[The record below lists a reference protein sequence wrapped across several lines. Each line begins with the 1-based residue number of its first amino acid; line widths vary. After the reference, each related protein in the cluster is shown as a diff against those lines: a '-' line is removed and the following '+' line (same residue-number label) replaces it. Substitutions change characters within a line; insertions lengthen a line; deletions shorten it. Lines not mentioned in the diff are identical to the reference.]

1 MAMPGADDDV
11 TINQANRGGTS
22 TLNPMANTQPTTD
35 ITPPGPP
42 ATTTKAAPQQE
53 PTPSAT
59 PADNT
64 PTLATAATNGN
75 EANAALPTAPVPPE
89 PAPTAAAR
97 RGSLAPEANG
107 GTDERRPS
115 ADSDEESDGK
125 VRKLDYR
132 KAALLEQQLKVGGNT
147 MNTDDDTGGDVEDEK
162 YRARGGPN
170 NRFVCYHDELG
181 SGAFKTVYKGMDVEV
196 AVEVAWNEMKV
207 QRLSEADKKRLD
219 AEVALLQKL
228 RHRHVVQFFG
238 NWTVIKGGQEHRV
251 FITELMTSGTLKQFL
266 RDTGAPKHEVLQK
279 WCKQILSA
287 LKYMHDKGIIHR
299 DLKCDNIFIEG
310 TTGEVKIGDLG
321 LAMVYKEFGPK
332 SSVIGT
338 PEFMAPEVAG
348 HDYSEKSDLWSLGV
362 TLFVMVCGSKNLPF
376 TSVDGDRFKIPHDI
390 ASTDPRDHRET
401 LEAKFEQF
409 GLSDNLRDLLHKLLT
424 VDPNRRVSAKE
435 ALQHPWVHKINLK
448 GTIVRATSPHETIE
462 THNHFAT
469 FCEMTVLQRTA
480 LLAAAT
486 TLLEWPVINKLN
498 SQFEALDEDQDGVLS
513 FDEFRAGFLDEE
525 NDLLPNLTEDMLR
538 AEFDAVDLD
547 NTGCIKY
554 SEFIAAQAATLAM
567 DKQDAIEAIFHRL
580 DLDDSGSISIEDL
593 VLLLPTTMEI
603 SAMRKIIAQADMDGD
618 GNIDLAEF
626 TKIMSKH
633 DVVSAHRAASIRMPA
648 LVCKSESLV
657 PHDRVKSMPLVDV
670 HPQTLCGRRTST
682 I

>member
-64 PTLATAATNGN
+64 PTPATAATNGN

-115 ADSDEESDGK
+115 AESDEESDGK

-162 YRARGGPN
+162 YRARGRPPTLHCSVALGAPIAPSPPPVLPLRSRTPPITWTPLLPRWWAWWPRCPAVVLPFAQRNAQRTLMHSTRCAGGPN
-170 NRFVCYHDELG
+170 SRFVCYHDELG
-181 SGAFKTVYKGMDVEV
+181 SGAFKTVYKGMDVEE

-287 LKYMHDKGIIHR
+287 LK
-299 DLKCDNIFIEG
+299 
-310 TTGEVKIGDLG
+310 
-321 LAMVYKEFGPK
+321 
-332 SSVIGT
+332 S
-338 PEFMAPEVAG
+338 
-348 HDYSEKSDLWSLGV
+348 V
-362 TLFVMVCGSKNLPF
+362 TLLHSHGF
-376 TSVDGDRFKIPHDI
+376 THPCHGC
-390 ASTDPRDHRET
+390 PRR
-401 LEAKFEQF
+401 A
-409 GLSDNLRDLLHKLLT
+409 N
-424 VDPNRRVSAKE
+424 A
-435 ALQHPWVHKINLK
+435 AL
-448 GTIVRATSPHETIE
+448 
-462 THNHFAT
+462 
-469 FCEMTVLQRTA
+469 C
-480 LLAAAT
+480 
-486 TLLEWPVINKLN
+486 
-498 SQFEALDEDQDGVLS
+498 
-513 FDEFRAGFLDEE
+513 
-525 NDLLPNLTEDMLR
+525 
-538 AEFDAVDLD
+538 
-547 NTGCIKY
+547 
-554 SEFIAAQAATLAM
+554 
-567 DKQDAIEAIFHRL
+567 
-580 DLDDSGSISIEDL
+580 
-593 VLLLPTTMEI
+593 
-603 SAMRKIIAQADMDGD
+603 
-618 GNIDLAEF
+618 
-626 TKIMSKH
+626 
-633 DVVSAHRAASIRMPA
+633 
-648 LVCKSESLV
+648 
-657 PHDRVKSMPLVDV
+657 
-670 HPQTLCGRRTST
+670 LCGPLR
-682 I
+682 